1 MTENKQHTIYS
12 SDKELKNDIK
22 ILLDFFISNA
32 RIQLGAGV
40 KEMKAHNRLRKF
52 INEGDNNE

>member
-1 MTENKQHTIYS
+1 MMTENKQHTIYS

-22 ILLDFFISNA
+22 ILLDFFVSNA

-40 KEMKAHNRLRKF
+40 KEMKAHNRLRNF
-52 INEGDNNE
+52 IREE